1 MVTYGEGKWTLQAEA
16 KVREATERALEAARS
31 EVEALGAKARRAAKQ
46 RRRLLTRME
55 DISEGIQSPFITH
68 GATTH
73 DLRSHHDILQ
83 RTYRIA
89 LPTGAAS
96 QSSECLDFLNVLLR
110 KPPQE

>member
-1 MVTYGEGKWTLQAEA
+1 MSKHGEGCTVFTCLLQAEA

-68 GATTH
+68 GACLT
-73 DLRSHHDILQ
+73 
-83 RTYRIA
+83 
-89 LPTGAAS
+89 PWS
-96 QSSECLDFLNVLLR
+96 QIPS
-110 KPPQE
+110 